1 MRDVYVAKAMPNQV
15 EVNPFDP
22 SGVYDRRWTIVQIV
36 PGLESMLLQSRNSKG
51 MYVLSLNPE
60 EPTFAEMLA
69 DTLQYE
75 TDHGRKVALFTPQP
89 KEEMDR
95 WVDVIT
101 SHYRSPIVR
110 PSDPRYLVHS
120 TPLETYALI
129 QQDGM
134 LKSFTRLRREGKAIT
149 AIGQGPLAEPED
161 YLDYIMLA
169 CGGYAP
175 ELVVLSRLSGALNF
189 DVDAPYT
196 PQARLYFDGHRLVR
210 DGLLVRDV
218 RRKVA
223 GHLPLDPYLVRT
235 VFADDLTLPEDMESW
250 TPATFSAAADA
261 AMEAWTG

>member
-1 MRDVYVAKAMPNQV
+1 MRDVYVAETMENQM

-22 SGVYDRRWTIVQIV
+22 SGTYDRRWTILQVV
-36 PGLESMLLQSRNSKG
+36 PGLGSMLLQSRNSQG
-51 MYVLSLNPE
+51 MYMLSLNPG
-60 EPTFAEMLA
+60 EPTFGEMLA

-75 TDHGRKVALFTPQP
+75 TDHDRKVALFAPQP

-95 WVDVIT
+95 WVDGIT

-110 PSDPRYLVHS
+110 PSDPRFLVHS

-129 QQDGM
+129 QRDGM
-134 LKSFTRLRREGKAIT
+134 LKSFTRLRREGSAVT
-149 AIGQGPLAEPED
+149 AIGQAQLAEPED

-189 DVDAPYT
+189 DVDAPYR
-196 PQARLYFDGHRLVR
+196 PQARMYFDGHRLVR

-218 RRKVA
+218 SRKVA
-223 GHLPLDPYLVRT
+223 DHLPLDPYLVRT
-235 VFADDLTLPEDMESW
+235 VLADDLTLPEGMKSW

-261 AMEAWTG
+261 AIEAWTG